1 MENIRKV
8 FNTKWNFG
16 AGSQEVL
23 IKKMQTN
30 ERLFKIVHSKHGH
43 GWTLLKE
50 DNIID
55 LIENNNSFICEIL
68 SSYPKKVYF
77 DIDCDEPDK
86 LQLDD
91 VIEIIQKYF
100 GDVEIAISGSEEAT
114 KKSYHIILPNMIIK
128 DINELIELKEL
139 VKKIQAID
147 CQYFDWK
154 VYTTNRAMKCIFQSK
169 PERAQ
174 QMIIRDNNKEHHFIN
189 SFFTGNELPL
199 QYVKVCE
206 NTYTEE
212 IDIKDLVVVDASIK
226 NLVVPADFTIKDL
239 EDSKKLLMMAPSN
252 KTLSHSYTWK
262 IALFCYWNGLTFDDF
277 WNWTKMKDDSED
289 RKKKWIKHFET
300 IAKQEYKMSKSSMIK
315 ILSFFYPQ
323 LNIVKKDLKALNTNS
338 FLDSFN
344 IPSVKI
350 DKLLEMKHF
359 ETEHKCVIFNIGMG
373 GGKTSMTVEYLE
385 KTNKSF
391 IWLTPRISLVMNTY
405 QRFEDKKMDV
415 YNYKKEGGK
424 KQTDNINKYDKVM
437 ISCESLHKLEN
448 TSKFDVVI
456 IDEIETLL
464 CNWDSAT
471 HGDNID
477 NNWTKFKELINNSK
491 KVILLDAFTTTKTIN
506 FMNDMKVNDIITYTS
521 DAKPKQKILKQHLH
535 LDLTVKSIINDL
547 DAGKKLYVFY
557 AYKSSGKKGRDS
569 IEELKSDIIMRCKGK
584 PKIMVY
590 HGDMCDVKRKTLYN
604 VQEEWEKYD
613 MILTTS
619 SISVGVNYEGSKF
632 DKVYLLMSGMVNNI
646 RDVIQSSMRIRN
658 PNENIM
664 DIYFFDTINKD
675 IIDKNAKYIKT
686 DDIVYKNLI
695 NNVFLERQSDFETT
709 FLKFCSLTNYQCN
722 SIRENLR
729 IQNSKEAKE
738 CKILVPYQS
747 LEEIDELQCQ
757 ELEVEKIYK
766 MEASMIEKFQVQK
779 YYFDIK
785 FRHLD
790 EVNRAFVWN
799 MKLDNYFKNINCD
812 LIKKIKADNNVE
824 LLSKLDPNNMKIS
837 ESTNMWIKENYA
849 VNEAG
854 LKCVNQKV
862 SKLLNS
868 KLGCEAIGISYHGK
882 KSSYHIGEYLDT
894 LEGLE
899 IMIKDNKAKEKK
911 EKEEK
916 EKADAL
922 IAFIDDM
929 KPVQKFK
936 RVIYDLD
943 YGIDFSDDE
952 E

>member
-1 MENIRKV
+1 MENSRKV
-8 FNTKWNFG
+8 FNVKWGFG
-16 AGSQEVL
+16 EGNQKTL
-23 IKKMQTN
+23 IEKMQTIN
-30 ERLFKIVHSKHGH
+30 KERLFKMVHPKYGH
-43 GWTLLKE
+43 GWTILKE

-55 LIENNNSFICEIL
+55 LIENNNGFICEVL
-68 SSYPKKVYF
+68 ASYPKKVYF
-77 DIDCDEPDK
+77 DIDCDEPEK

-91 VIEIIQKYF
+91 VIMIIYKYF
-100 GDVEIAISGSEEAT
+100 GDVELAISGSEEAT
-114 KKSYHIILPNMIIK
+114 KKSYHITIPNMIIK
-128 DINELIELKEL
+128 DINELEEMKKL
-139 VKKIQAID
+139 VQKIKMID
-147 CQYFDWK
+147 CEYFDTL
-154 VYTTNRAMKCIFQSK
+154 VYSKNRAMKCIFQSK
-169 PERAQ
+169 PERQQ
-174 QMIIRDNNKEHHFIN
+174 QMIIRDTNKEHHFIN

-199 QYVKVCE
+199 QYLKDNE
-206 NTYTEE
+206 DTYTEE
-212 IDIKDLVVVDASIK
+212 INIKDLVVVDDSIK
-226 NLVVPADFTIKDL
+226 NLVVPADFTTADL

-262 IALFCYWNGLTFDDF
+262 VALFCYWNGLTFDDF
-277 WNWTKMKDDSED
+277 WNWTKQKDDSEE
-289 RKKKWIKHFET
+289 RRNKWIKHFET
-300 IAKQEYKMSKSSMIK
+300 ISKQEYKMTKSGMIK
-315 ILSFFYPQ
+315 VLSFFYPQ
-323 LNIVKKDLKALNTNS
+323 LNIIKKDLKTLNTAS
-338 FLDSFN
+338 FIDSFN

-359 ETEHKCVIFNIGMG
+359 ETPHKCVIFNIGMG
-373 GGKTSMTVEYLE
+373 GGKTSMTVEYLQ

-391 IWLTPRISLVMNTY
+391 VWLTPRISLVMNTY

-424 KQTDNINKYDKVM
+424 KQTDNINKYDKLM
-437 ISCESLHKLEN
+437 ISCESLHKLED

-456 IDEIETLL
+456 VDEIETLL

-477 NNWTKFKELINNSK
+477 KNWSNFKELINNSK

-506 FMNDMKVNDIITYTS
+506 FMNDMKVNDIITYSS
-521 DAKPKQKILKQHLH
+521 DAKPKQKILNQHLH
-535 LDLTVKSIINDL
+535 YDATISSIVNDL
-547 DAGKKLYVFY
+547 NNGKKLYIFH
-557 AYKSSGKKGRDS
+557 AFKSSKKHN
-569 IEELKSDIIMRCKGK
+569 IEELRNLLIMRCQGK

-590 HGDMCDVKRKTLYN
+590 HGDMCDVNRKTLYD
-604 VQEEWEKYD
+604 VQQEWEKYD
-613 MILTTS
+613 CILTTS
-619 SISVGVNYEGSKF
+619 SITVGVNYEGSKF
-632 DKVYLLMSGMVNNI
+632 DKVYLMISGTVNNI
-646 RDVIQSSMRIRN
+646 RDVIQSSMRIRK
-658 PNENIM
+658 PNENVM
-664 DIYFFDTINKD
+664 DIYFFDTTNKD
-675 IIDKNAKYIKT
+675 IVDKNAKYIKT

-729 IQNSKEAKE
+729 IKNSTEARE
-738 CKILVPYQS
+738 CKILVPYKS
-747 LEEIDELQCQ
+747 LEEIDSLQC
-757 ELEVEKIYK
+757 EKLEIEKIYK

-790 EVNRAFVWN
+790 MVNREFVWN

-824 LLSKLDPNNMKIS
+824 LLSKLDPNNMKLS
-837 ESTNMWIKENYA
+837 ESTNMWIRENYA

-882 KSSYHIGEYLDT
+882 KSSYHIGEYLET
-894 LEGLE
+894 LEALE

-911 EKEEK
+911 EKEE
-916 EKADAL
+916 ADKKVFE
-922 IAFIDDM
+922 FIDDE
-929 KPVQKFK
+929 KPAQKFK

-952 E
+952 N